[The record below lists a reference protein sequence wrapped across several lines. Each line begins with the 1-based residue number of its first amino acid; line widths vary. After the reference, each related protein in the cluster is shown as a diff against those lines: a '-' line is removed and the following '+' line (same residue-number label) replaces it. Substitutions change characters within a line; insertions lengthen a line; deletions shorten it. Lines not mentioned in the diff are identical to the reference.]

1 MICAHCRQT
10 ELTPRIN
17 NRHHTLTTAA
27 ERADDIV
34 EVEVAKSSNIR
45 SNEKTVATASV
56 VTVMNV
62 RVQYLSNSFGK
73 RTSYTKTVQV
83 VPLCTW
89 TLETWSLKSDP
100 NVTHCPLA
108 GKMSTQL
115 PWKLFDVQNSTAA
128 ALCSA
133 SVKSF
138 AYSIEKETYSLE
150 SSSIARRS
158 GEQERRD
165 GEECL

>member
-1 MICAHCRQT
+1 
-10 ELTPRIN
+10 
-17 NRHHTLTTAA
+17 
-27 ERADDIV
+27 
-34 EVEVAKSSNIR
+34 
-45 SNEKTVATASV
+45 
-56 VTVMNV
+56 MNV

-89 TLETWSLKSDP
+89 MLETWSLKSDP

-133 SVKSF
+133 SVKIP
-138 AYSIEKETYSLE
+138 AYNVEKETYSFK
-150 SSSIARRS
+150 SSSIARRC
-158 GEQERRD
+158 GEQECRD
-165 GEECL
+165 GEE